1 MAQVHYVIMA
11 DYDDEVV
18 YAYLSANKG
27 KINKLAKDFEP
38 TEDEDG
44 GTRNYIMEQGSTSY
58 KDGFY
63 LEFSNGEFGFVA
75 ANEEEFR
82 NKASNFEY
90 GAFWSKIKD
99 VEINFAIEDAGYDE
113 SLGFDDADYSGDE
126 PELAWAGYEYI
137 IGESI
142 NKQTTMKYV
151 PTFESFTAP
160 QKVSKTN
167 EGFADLADYERK
179 GRLDD
184 SANTVR
190 RLAADLVRRVKTG
203 IEIDASGDPDYGWE
217 KIALGIIKD
226 AFKKEKIK
234 LK

>member
-11 DYDDEVV
+11 DYDEEVV

-44 GTRNYIMEQGSTSY
+44 ETRNYIMEQGSTSY

-113 SLGFDDADYSGDE
+113 SLEFDDADYSGDE

-160 QKVSKTN
+160 QEVSKTN

-184 SANTVR
+184 MQNWVKR
-190 RLAADLVRRVKTG
+190 QAADLVRRVKTG